1 MSNQSKKML
10 SIVLAGAVVL
20 GSLGFSEADA
30 AKKVKLSAKKLSIKV
45 GKTKTLKVKNAK
57 KAKWS
62 IRKGKKYIQ
71 LKSKKKKSVKIKA
84 KKFGTAVVAAKVG
97 KKTYLCNVSVLDP
110 TAISGKPSATPTAAG
125 QTIVNITYVTGNTPD
140 PNAAST
146 AGPVA
151 EPVKDVTIDMSKVN
165 AKTFYKAGYVYLDD
179 QLPDKF
185 DMSYFSSCE
194 VGFELKFKEGGDQS
208 KLTNG
213 KLALVNDVA
222 MLDGMKSLG
231 TDSQP
236 VAGGYVINPG
246 LSSATLSLSGVT
258 GRAVGLNVQPMD
270 SNANYSWPESL
281 YSITI
286 TSIKFKANPSTVY
299 PEGAPVA
306 TRAPFSPAGQEA
318 APAGDATPAPTEAP
332 KTKVTD
338 IDVDLTGMKTTF
350 TSNNAKIEFKSD
362 TLPENFDIK
371 LFDRVEFTYEMVL
384 KGEDPEE
391 EIRNNKIGM
400 ACRNSELDG
409 YGYGSASTNGLL
421 PTATSTSIQ
430 IPEDIDGTKVIGF
443 NIQVGGTG
451 NNWAWPSD
459 YLTSVTIKSIKFVAK
474 EDAYYPN

>member
-338 IDVDLTGMKTTF
+338 IDVDLTGVTSKFSSNGKTLDF
-350 TSNNAKIEFKSD
+350 GDKLPANFDVKLFKSI
-362 TLPENFDIK
+362 EVSYK
-371 LFDRVEFTYEMVL
+371 LNL
-384 KGEDPEE
+384 KAGEDGSD
-391 EIRNNKIGM
+391 IGHGKVGV
-400 ACRNSELDG
+400 ACRASEFNGYSDG
-409 YGYGSASTNGLL
+409 QAMVDGLK
-421 PTATSTSIQ
+421 PGAESVSIT
-430 IPEDIDGTKVIGF
+430 IPEDIDGTKVLGF
-443 NIQVGGTG
+443 NIQMSQSDWSKGWPTSLESVEITG
-451 NNWAWPSD
+451 
-459 YLTSVTIKSIKFVAK
+459 VKFIAK
-474 EDAYYPN
+474 EDAYYEN